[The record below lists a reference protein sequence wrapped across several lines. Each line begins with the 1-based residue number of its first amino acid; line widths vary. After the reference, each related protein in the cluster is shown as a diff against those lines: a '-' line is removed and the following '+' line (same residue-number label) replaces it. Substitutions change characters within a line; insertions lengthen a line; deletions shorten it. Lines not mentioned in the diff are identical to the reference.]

1 MQAAADSIAKPR
13 SALIRPEHLTNN
25 NPTRGSAAGV
35 AGILNKIRVADFYSE
50 GCRFE
55 SCRDR
60 HYPSGTLINRAFL
73 ELLVTDVGSVS
84 HSIVLAV
91 FCRRTV
97 NDDGVVAARARASV
111 L

>member
-1 MQAAADSIAKPR
+1 
-13 SALIRPEHLTNN
+13 
-25 NPTRGSAAGV
+25 
-35 AGILNKIRVADFYSE
+35 
-50 GCRFE
+50 
-55 SCRDR
+55 
-60 HYPSGTLINRAFL
+60 
-73 ELLVTDVGSVS
+73 LLVTDVGSVS